1 MKKLV
6 MILMAFC
13 LTMPA
18 TVNAQSKA
26 VKKEVK
32 AKMKDYKKRGYEVFG
47 TSRTLESVLTKH
59 FTTLEEKDGKVMEIV
74 GFARAKSYNV
84 AATAAQNSA
93 ANRYATTASA
103 QVKGRML
110 ADMANDVA
118 NLEAEFDKFYAAYE
132 AKVEQEIR
140 GELRPSFSVMK
151 KNDDGTIQVEAFYLV
166 DEDAASRARINAFK
180 NSQAESAAAQKYAQR
195 VSDFVNER
203 VIPEN

>member
-1 MKKLV
+1 MKKLMIV
-6 MILMAFC
+6 MMAFC
-13 LTMPA
+13 LAMPA
-18 TVNAQSKA
+18 TVNAQSKT

-32 AKMKDYKKRGYEVFG
+32 AKLKDYKKRGYEVFG
-47 TSRTLESVLTKH
+47 TSRTLETVLTKH
-59 FTTLEEKDGKVMEIV
+59 FTTLEEKEGKVCEMV

-84 AATAAQNSA
+84 AATAAQASA

-103 QVKGRML
+103 QVKGRIL
-110 ADMANDVA
+110 TDMANDVA

-151 KNDDGTIQVEAFYLV
+151 KNDDGTIQVEAYYLV

-203 VIPEN
+203 VVPEN

>member
-47 TSRTLESVLTKH
+47 TSRTLETVLTKH
-59 FTTLEEKDGKVMEIV
+59 YTTLEEKDGKVMEIV

-110 ADMANDVA
+110 ADMANVVA

>member
-18 TVNAQSKA
+18 IVNAQSKA

-47 TSRTLESVLTKH
+47 TSRTLETVLTKH
-59 FTTLEEKDGKVMEIV
+59 YTTLEEKDGKVMEIV

>member
-1 MKKLV
+1 

>member
-47 TSRTLESVLTKH
+47 TSRTLETVLTKH
-59 FTTLEEKDGKVMEIV
+59 YTTLEEKDGKVMEIV

-180 NSQAESAAAQKYAQR
+180 NSQAESAAAQKNAQR